1 MIKSLYTAATG
12 MKAQQFYVD
21 TISNNLANV
30 NTAGFKKSSPSFQDL
45 LYVTLKAPGI
55 DNVAG
60 VANPVGIQLGSGV
73 KLGGTTLNFQ
83 PGVLEATGR
92 KLDVAITGDGF
103 FQVLLPNGVKGYTR
117 DGSFQIDAD
126 GRLVTTAGYIVQ
138 PEVTFPQD
146 VVEIGIGPDG
156 QVKVTTATTP
166 DQATQLAQLQTAR
179 FVNPA
184 GLSATGN
191 NIFVPSD
198 ASGQAI
204 LGNPGDSSTGLGQL
218 LQNHIERSN
227 VEVVSELVNLIV
239 AQRAYEVNSRAIKA
253 SDEML
258 TQASSILR

>member
-1 MIKSLYTAATG
+1 LIKSLYTAATG

-30 NTAGFKKSSPSFQDL
+30 NTAGFKKSQPTFQDL

-55 DNVAG
+55 DRVAG
-60 VANPVGIQLGSGV
+60 IANPIGIQLGSGV
-73 KLGGTTLNFQ
+73 KLAGTSLNFQ
-83 PGVLEATGR
+83 PGVLEASGR

-103 FQVLLPNGVKGYTR
+103 FQVLLPTGNVGYTR
-117 DGSFQIDAD
+117 DGSFQIDGD
-126 GRLVTTAGYIVQ
+126 GRLVTSSGYLVQ

-146 VVEIGIGPDG
+146 VIEIGIGPDG
-156 QVKVTTATTP
+156 QVKATTASSP
-166 DQATQLAQLQTAR
+166 DQSTQLAQLQIAR
-179 FVNPA
+179 FTNPS

-191 NIFVPSD
+191 NVFVVTD
-198 ASGQAI
+198 ASGLAL
-204 LGNPGDSSTGLGQL
+204 LGNPGDPSLGLGEL
-218 LQNHIERSN
+218 LQGHIERSN

>member
-30 NTAGFKKSSPSFQDL
+30 NTAGFKKSQPTFQDL
-45 LYVTLKAPGI
+45 LYVTMKAPGI
-55 DNVAG
+55 DRVAG
-60 VANPVGIQLGSGV
+60 VANPIGIQLGSGV
-73 KLGGTTLNFQ
+73 KLAGTTLNFQ

-103 FQVLLPNGVKGYTR
+103 FQVQLPNGTKGYTR
-117 DGSFQIDAD
+117 DGSFQIDGD
-126 GRLVTTAGYIVQ
+126 GRLVTSAGYILQ
-138 PEVTFPQD
+138 PEVNFPQD
-146 VVEIGIGPDG
+146 VLEIGISPDG
-156 QVKVTTATTP
+156 NIKVTTASTP
-166 DQATQLAQLQTAR
+166 DVATSLAQLQTAR
-179 FVNPA
+179 FTNPA
-184 GLSATGN
+184 GLMAAGN
-191 NIFVPSD
+191 NVFTPTD
-198 ASGQAI
+198 ASGTAR
-204 LGNPGDSSTGLGQL
+204 LGDPGDRTTGLGQL
-218 LQNHIERSN
+218 LQGHIERSN